1 MMRLAARLAA
11 PGGFLFVASCSHN
24 MTAELFDE
32 QIRKTLSDANRGAR
46 ILRRAGAAPDHPTHP
61 FLPESGY
68 LKALALQLD

>member
-1 MMRLAARLAA
+1 
-11 PGGFLFVASCSHN
+11 

-32 QIRKTLSDANRGAR
+32 QMRKTLADANRSAR

-68 LKALALQLD
+68 LKALTLQVD